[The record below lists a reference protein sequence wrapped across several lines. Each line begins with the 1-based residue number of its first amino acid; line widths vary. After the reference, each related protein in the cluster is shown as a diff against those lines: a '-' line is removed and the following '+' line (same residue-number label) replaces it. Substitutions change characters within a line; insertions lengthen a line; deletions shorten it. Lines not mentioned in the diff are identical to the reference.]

1 MQTTGDASLADSHGK
16 QAEVSS
22 SSDGTATSRTSTP
35 SGKSKA
41 WLSLSVHAFS
51 SLRFFGTGSHQTWSR
66 PGGLGADCTVLPF
79 LLMNRL
85 RFFCADGRQLEFKA
99 VAGRLQCAMDGSWRR
114 PFRYMT
120 FNEDS
125 TVELPELRQVVRLV
139 QSDASRLRAELQEL
153 ACFSGIG
160 TKFLEA
166 RSNALVRVSLAGYG
180 LQYTVDGSWRP
191 PFRQLEFHDDLVMFP
206 DICHSAKLPK
216 SSTACIRSTLQV
228 LAAEMGFG
236 ASFVEARG
244 KGCVRMTLAS
254 QGKLQYTVDGACR
267 PPFSKMQFE
276 DSFVHFPE
284 LGTTAKLPQAKAAE
298 LRAQLQD
305 LAVAASVAVQFRDS
319 RGDVRVFCADD
330 RLLQCSL
337 DGDVKPTFQQM
348 TFTQDGS
355 VDFPEIGQ
363 SFQLP
368 QGLESLLRRQL
379 QELACKAH
387 LGVMFHG
394 ARSTS
399 GSLLRF
405 HVSSRCLQ
413 YTVDG
418 SWRAPIQQMCF
429 CEDGLVSFPE
439 LQKTVR
445 LPEEDAESLRIML
458 QDLAN
463 LAGLGTCFVEP
474 QGRRSIRVSIA
485 GDGLLQ
491 YSVNGSWRPCFHKL
505 HVRED
510 GWLEI
515 PELGTSAKL
524 PGPDDQVTALAH
536 RLQELQQMASPR
548 RPQGQS
554 ETGPALA
561 GCYMYIDG
569 QKTPRLA
576 TGSPLRK
583 HLLLG
588 CCLLQ

>member
-1 MQTTGDASLADSHGK
+1 A
-16 QAEVSS
+16 V
-22 SSDGTATSRTSTP
+22 P
-35 SGKSKA
+35 SEAQSA
-41 WLSLSVHAFS
+41 AVELLW
-51 SLRFFGTGSHQTWSR
+51 WSIR
-66 PGGLGADCTVLPF
+66 
-79 LLMNRL
+79 NRL
-85 RFFCADGRQLEFKA
+85 RFSGADGRQLEFKA
-99 VAGRLQCAMDGSWRR
+99 AGGRLQCAIDGSWRR
-114 PFRYMT
+114 PFRHMT

-125 TVELPELRQVVRLV
+125 TVELPELQQVVRLI
-139 QSDASRLRAELQEL
+139 QNDANRLRAELQEL

-160 TKFLEA
+160 AKFLEA
-166 RSNALVRVSLAGYG
+166 RSNALVRVSLAGHG

-206 DICHSAKLPK
+206 DIGHSAQLPK
-216 SSTACIRSTLQV
+216 PATACIRSTLQV

-276 DSFVHFPE
+276 DTFVHFPE
-284 LGTTAKLPQAKAAE
+284 LGTTAKLPQAEAAE

-305 LAVAASVAVQFRDS
+305 LAMAASVAVQFRDS
-319 RGDVRVFCADD
+319 RGAVRVFCADD

-337 DGDVKPTFQQM
+337 DGDVMPTFQQM
-348 TFTQDGS
+348 TFMQDGS

-368 QGLESLLRRQL
+368 EGLESPLRRQL
-379 QELACKAH
+379 QELACKVH
-387 LGVMFHG
+387 LGVMFRG
-394 ARSTS
+394 ARGTS
-399 GSLLRF
+399 GSVLRF

-429 CEDGLVSFPE
+429 SEDGMVSFPE

-458 QDLAN
+458 QDLAS

-491 YSVNGSWRPCFHKL
+491 YSVNGSWRPCFHEL

-515 PELGTSAKL
+515 PELGKSAKL
-524 PGPDDQVTALAH
+524 PDGQATAIAH
-536 RLQELQQMASPR
+536 RLQELQRASQR

-554 ETGPALA
+554 GTGPALWLVVDA
-561 GCYMYIDG
+561 GCVQLTSQD
-569 QKTPRLA
+569 RD
-576 TGSPLRK
+576 
-583 HLLLG
+583 
-588 CCLLQ
+588 

>member
-1 MQTTGDASLADSHGK
+1 MELP
-16 QAEVSS
+16 
-22 SSDGTATSRTSTP
+22 RW
-35 SGKSKA
+35 SG
-41 WLSLSVHAFS
+41 
-51 SLRFFGTGSHQTWSR
+51 R
-66 PGGLGADCTVLPF
+66 
-79 LLMNRL
+79 RL
-85 RFFCADGRQLEFKA
+85 RFPAASADESFALLLRGWASAGIQSCRRA
-99 VAGRLQCAMDGSWRR
+99 VAVCHGRVMETAIPTHDFQRGLNRGATGTSTSCAAHSERCEPTPCR
-114 PFRYMT
+114 
-120 FNEDS
+120 
-125 TVELPELRQVVRLV
+125 
-139 QSDASRLRAELQEL
+139 ASRAGLFLGHRHEVSGGAKQRTGQSVLGGPWSSIHGGWKL
-153 ACFSGIG
+153 APTLSVATNVFHW
-160 TKFLEA
+160 TQ
-166 RSNALVRVSLAGYG
+166 NVHLA
-180 LQYTVDGSWRP
+180 
-191 PFRQLEFHDDLVMFP
+191 RQLEFHDDLVMFP
-206 DICHSAKLPK
+206 DICHSAQLPK
-216 SSTACIRSTLQV
+216 PATACIRSTLQV

-284 LGTTAKLPQAKAAE
+284 LGTTAKLPQAEAAE

-319 RGDVRVFCADD
+319 RGAVRVFCADD

-348 TFTQDGS
+348 TFMQDGS

-368 QGLESLLRRQL
+368 EGLESPLRRQL

-387 LGVMFHG
+387 LGVMFRG
-394 ARSTS
+394 ARGTS

-405 HVSSRCLQ
+405 HVSSQCLQ

-429 CEDGLVSFPE
+429 SEDGMVAFPE

-445 LPEEDAESLRIML
+445 MPEEDAESLRIML

-491 YSVNGSWRPCFHKL
+491 YSVNGSWRPCFREL

-515 PELGTSAKL
+515 PELGKSAKL
-524 PGPDDQVTALAH
+524 PDGQATALAH
-536 RLQELQQMASPR
+536 RLQELQRASQG
-548 RPQGQS
+548 RPQGPS
-554 ETGPALA
+554 ETGPALWLVVDA
-561 GCYMYIDG
+561 GCVQLTSQD
-569 QKTPRLA
+569 RD
-576 TGSPLRK
+576 
-583 HLLLG
+583 
-588 CCLLQ
+588 